1 MNPAR
6 PLLAPPG
13 TSRTCGAPER
23 ALTFPSRERRRS
35 GRPREGCEDF
45 APRRGDQGHL
55 HTLLRAWK
63 GTTCSDIM

>member
-23 ALTFPSRERRRS
+23 ALNISLPGEE
-35 GRPREGCEDF
+35 EGFEDF
-45 APRRGDQGHL
+45 PPRRGDQGHL
-55 HTLLRAWK
+55 HTLLRACK

>member
-6 PLLAPPG
+6 PPLAPPG

-23 ALTFPSRERRRS
+23 GRRS
-35 GRPREGCEDF
+35 GRPREGPEHF
-45 APRRGDQGHL
+45 PPRRGDQGHL

>member
-6 PLLAPPG
+6 PPLAPPG

-23 ALTFPSRERRRS
+23 ERRRS
-35 GRPREGCEDF
+35 GPPREGCEDF
-45 APRRGDQGHL
+45 PPRRGDQGHL